1 MTQHLVGWIAF
12 AACLVVLVAAIIL
25 YARAASKRKT
35 REDLEIE
42 YLRGGPQAPSLQ
54 RKDIVSCEGCGCLL
68 HKVQQFEQAATV
80 VKVEWHDFNGPSQ
93 WVNTIVEHYLCL
105 RCQVDGMP
113 PAKVAEAIDE
123 ARATAG
129 EKPC

>member
-12 AACLVVLVAAIIL
+12 AVCMVVLVAAVTM
-25 YARAASKRKT
+25 YVRAASKRKV

-42 YLRGGPQAPSLQ
+42 YLRGGSQPPHLQ

-68 HKVQQFEQAATV
+68 YKTQQFEQAVTIA
-80 VKVEWHDFNGPSQ
+80 KVEWRNFDGSSA

-105 RCQVDGMP
+105 RCAVDGNP
-113 PAKVAEAIDE
+113 PAREM
-123 ARATAG
+123 
-129 EKPC
+129 KPC